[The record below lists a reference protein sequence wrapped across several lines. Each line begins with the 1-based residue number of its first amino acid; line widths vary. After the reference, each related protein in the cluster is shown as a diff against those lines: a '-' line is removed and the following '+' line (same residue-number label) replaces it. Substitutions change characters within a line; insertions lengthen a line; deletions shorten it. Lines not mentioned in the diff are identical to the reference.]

1 MGDRPANEASKLS
14 FTRDNGV
21 WYIIQFVRID
31 HVICPASIEDKM
43 GAFWDE
49 HDFTEFDDPDAPDV
63 EFEIMLSVAIDPDLL
78 AGVEKQARLRGVSVE
93 TLVNLWLQQK
103 LLEATPA

>member
-1 MGDRPANEASKLS
+1 
-14 FTRDNGV
+14 
-21 WYIIQFVRID
+21 
-31 HVICPASIEDKM
+31 VICPASIEDKLESKHQVEEDM
-43 GAFWDE
+43 AENKSSISKASTLEEIGDFWDE
-49 HDFTEFDDPDAPDV
+49 HDFTEFDDPDTPDV